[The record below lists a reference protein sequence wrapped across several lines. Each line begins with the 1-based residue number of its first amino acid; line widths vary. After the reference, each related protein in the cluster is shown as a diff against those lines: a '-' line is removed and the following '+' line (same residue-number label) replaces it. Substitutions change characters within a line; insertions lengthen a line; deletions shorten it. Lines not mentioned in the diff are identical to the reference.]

1 MHEFSKL
8 YYGKEIILASSFKPF
23 DRFMK
28 VYFLIPFLFFIIACQ
43 SNDQKQVPVKIQK
56 QAFDYAIVED
66 DYAEIL
72 DAIIAYHSIS
82 NEVAKTNK
90 PMAYIHRWFIKDSL
104 YNAYD
109 KNFMPDGLRI
119 QKLLGLVGHS
129 QQDSTGYLNQ
139 VKGRDTIFIP
149 LQIKKKYNV
158 AYHKETE
165 TTEQFL
171 SSYTFHLPILSHDH
185 KKAFVSL
192 DYVCGALCGQGY
204 DFILEK
210 INGKWKVIKRDY
222 TWIS

>member
-1 MHEFSKL
+1 
-8 YYGKEIILASSFKPF
+8 
-23 DRFMK
+23 MK
-28 VYFLIPFLFFIIACQ
+28 VRFLIPFLFFIIACQ
-43 SNDQKQVPVKIQK
+43 GNDQKQVPVKIQK
-56 QAFDYAIVED
+56 QAFDYTVVAD

-72 DAIIAYHSIS
+72 DAIIDYNSIS
-82 NEVAKTNK
+82 SDVAKTNK
-90 PMAYIHRWFIKDSL
+90 PTAYIHKWFIKDSL

-109 KNFMPDGLRI
+109 KDLMPGGLRI

-129 QQDSTGYLNQ
+129 QQDSTGYLKQ
-139 VKGRDTIFIP
+139 VKGKDTVFIP

-158 AYHKETE
+158 AYHKKTE
-165 TTEQFL
+165 MTEQFP
-171 SSYTFHLPILSHDH
+171 SRYTFHLPIMSHDR